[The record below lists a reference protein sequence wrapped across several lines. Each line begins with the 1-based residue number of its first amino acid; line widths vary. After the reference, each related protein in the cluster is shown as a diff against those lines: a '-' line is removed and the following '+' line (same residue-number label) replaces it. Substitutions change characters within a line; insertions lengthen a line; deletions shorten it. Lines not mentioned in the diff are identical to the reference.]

1 MYNKINILV
10 LTKFPL
16 IALSLFTSFIVIGII
31 KYPGSTYLDNSTIG
45 YYFFKNFLS
54 DLGRTVTFN
63 GVTNFYSSF
72 FFNNALCLAGLLFSV
87 FYYFLPKFFQ
97 QENFFKISI
106 IGSTFGILSCLCFIG
121 TGLTP
126 ADLNLDAHIF
136 FSNYLFYLSFPA
148 TLIYSYVIIRS
159 HKINT
164 LYGIGYFA
172 FAISLVSY
180 IFILE
185 FGPAP
190 KESHFGLVFQATSQ
204 KIITI
209 CFVLATWMLSKGIK
223 KSLNNLTE

>member
-72 FFNNALCLAGLLFSV
+72 FFNNALCIAGLLFSV

-126 ADLNLDAHIF
+126 ADLHLDAHIF

-159 HKINT
+159 RKLNT
-164 LYGIGYFA
+164 IYGIGYFA

-185 FGPAP
+185 FGPDP
-190 KESHFGLVFQATSQ
+190 SESNFSLIIQATSQ

-209 CFVLATWMLSKGIK
+209 CFVLATWMLSKGIN
-223 KSLNNLTE
+223 KSINNVIG

>member
-72 FFNNALCLAGLLFSV
+72 FFNNALCIAGLLFSV

-172 FAISLVSY
+172 FSISLVSY

-223 KSLNNLTE
+223 KSMNNLTE

>member
-1 MYNKINILV
+1 MYNRINTLV

-45 YYFFKNFLS
+45 YDFFKNYLS
-54 DLGRTVTFN
+54 DLGRTLTFN
-63 GVTNFYSSF
+63 GNTNFYSSF
-72 FFNNALCLAGLLFSV
+72 FFNNALCIAGLLFSV

-126 ADLNLDAHIF
+126 ADLHLDAHIF

-159 HKINT
+159 RELNT

-185 FGPAP
+185 FGPHP
-190 KESHFGLVFQATSQ
+190 SESDFSLIFQATSQ

-209 CFVLATWMLSKGIK
+209 CFVLATWMLSKGIN
-223 KSLNNLTE
+223 KSINNVIG

>member
-72 FFNNALCLAGLLFSV
+72 FFNNALCIAGLLFSV

-164 LYGIGYFA
+164 IYGIGYFA
-172 FAISLVSY
+172 FAICLVSY

-223 KSLNNLTE
+223 KSMNNLTE

>member
-223 KSLNNLTE
+223 KSMNNLTE

>member
-31 KYPGSTYLDNSTIG
+31 KYPGSTYLDNTTIG

-72 FFNNALCLAGLLFSV
+72 FFNNALCIAGLLFSV

-223 KSLNNLTE
+223 KSMNNLT

>member
-1 MYNKINILV
+1 MYNRINTLV

-31 KYPGSTYLDNSTIG
+31 KYPGSTYLNNSTIG

-72 FFNNALCLAGLLFSV
+72 FFNNALCIAGLLFSV

-126 ADLNLDAHIF
+126 ADLHLDAHIF
-136 FSNYLFYLSFPA
+136 FSNYLFYFSFPA

-159 HKINT
+159 RKLNT
-164 LYGIGYFA
+164 IYGIGYFA

-185 FGPAP
+185 FGPHP
-190 KESHFGLVFQATSQ
+190 SESDFSLIFQATSQ

-209 CFVLATWMLSKGIK
+209 CFVLATWMLSKGIN
-223 KSLNNLTE
+223 KSINNVIG

>member
-72 FFNNALCLAGLLFSV
+72 FFNNALCIAGLLFSV

-209 CFVLATWMLSKGIK
+209 CFVLATWMLSKGIN
-223 KSLNNLTE
+223 KSINNVIG

>member
-1 MYNKINILV
+1 MYNRINILV

-16 IALSLFTSFIVIGII
+16 IALSLFSSFIVIGII

-45 YYFFKNFLS
+45 YDFFKNFLS
-54 DLGRTVTFN
+54 DLGRTLTFN
-63 GVTNFYSSF
+63 GNTNFYSSF
-72 FFNNALCLAGLLFSV
+72 FFNNALCIAGLLFSI
-87 FYYFLPKFFQ
+87 FYYFLPKFFK

-126 ADLNLDAHIF
+126 ADLHLDAHIF

-159 HKINT
+159 RKLNT
-164 LYGIGYFA
+164 IYGIGYFA

-185 FGPAP
+185 FGPHP
-190 KESHFGLVFQATSQ
+190 SESDFSLLFQATSQ

-209 CFVLATWMLSKGIK
+209 CFVLATWMLSKGIN
-223 KSLNNLTE
+223 KSIHNVTG

>member
-72 FFNNALCLAGLLFSV
+72 FFNNALCIAGLLFSV

-159 HKINT
+159 RKLNT
-164 LYGIGYFA
+164 IYGIGYFA

-185 FGPAP
+185 FGPHP
-190 KESHFGLVFQATSQ
+190 SESDFSLIFQATSQ

-209 CFVLATWMLSKGIK
+209 CFVLATWMLSKGIN
-223 KSLNNLTE
+223 KSINNVIG

>member
-72 FFNNALCLAGLLFSV
+72 FFNNALCIAGLLFSV

-164 LYGIGYFA
+164 LYGIGYFS

-223 KSLNNLTE
+223 KSMNNLTE

>member
-1 MYNKINILV
+1 MYNRINILI
-10 LTKFPL
+10 LTKLPL
-16 IALSLFTSFIVIGII
+16 IALSLFFSFIVIGII

-45 YYFFKNFLS
+45 YDFFKNFLS
-54 DLGRTVTFN
+54 DLGRTLTFN
-63 GVTNFYSSF
+63 GNTNFYSSF
-72 FFNNALCLAGLLFSV
+72 FFNNALCIAGILFLV

-209 CFVLATWMLSKGIK
+209 CFVLATWMLSKGIN
-223 KSLNNLTE
+223 KSINNVIG

>member
-1 MYNKINILV
+1 MYNRINILV

-16 IALSLFTSFIVIGII
+16 IALSLFFSFIVIGII

-45 YYFFKNFLS
+45 YDFFKNFLS
-54 DLGRTVTFN
+54 DLGRTLTFN
-63 GVTNFYSSF
+63 GNTNFYSSF
-72 FFNNALCLAGLLFSV
+72 FFNNALCIAGFLFSV

-126 ADLNLDAHIF
+126 ADLHLDAHIF

-159 HKINT
+159 RKLNT
-164 LYGIGYFA
+164 IYGIGYFA

-185 FGPAP
+185 FGPDP
-190 KESHFGLVFQATSQ
+190 SESNFSLIIQATSQ

-209 CFVLATWMLSKGIK
+209 CFVLATWMLSKGIN
-223 KSLNNLTE
+223 KSINNAIE

>member
-72 FFNNALCLAGLLFSV
+72 FFNNALCIAGLLFSV

-223 KSLNNLTE
+223 KSMNNLTE

>member
-72 FFNNALCLAGLLFSV
+72 FFNNALCIAGLIFSV

-97 QENFFKISI
+97 QENFFNISI
-106 IGSTFGILSCLCFIG
+106 IGSIFGILSCLCFIG

-209 CFVLATWMLSKGIK
+209 CFVLATCMLSKGIK
-223 KSLNNLTE
+223 KSMNNLTE

>member
-1 MYNKINILV
+1 MYNRINTLV

-16 IALSLFTSFIVIGII
+16 IALSLFTSFIVIGFI

-72 FFNNALCLAGLLFSV
+72 FFNNALCIAGLLFSV

-209 CFVLATWMLSKGIK
+209 CFVLATWMLSKGIN
-223 KSLNNLTE
+223 KSINNVIG

>member
-72 FFNNALCLAGLLFSV
+72 FFNNALCIAGLLFSV

-126 ADLNLDAHIF
+126 ADLHLDAHIF

-159 HKINT
+159 RKLNT
-164 LYGIGYFA
+164 IYGIGYFA

-185 FGPAP
+185 FGPHP
-190 KESHFGLVFQATSQ
+190 SESDFSLIFQATSQ

-209 CFVLATWMLSKGIK
+209 CFVLATWMLSKGIN
-223 KSLNNLTE
+223 KSINNVIG

>member
-1 MYNKINILV
+1 MYNRINTLV

-31 KYPGSTYLDNSTIG
+31 KYPGSTYLNNSTIG

-72 FFNNALCLAGLLFSV
+72 FFNNALCIAGLLFSV

-97 QENFFKISI
+97 QENFFNISI
-106 IGSTFGILSCLCFIG
+106 IGSIFGILSCLCFIG

-126 ADLNLDAHIF
+126 ADLYLDAHIF

-148 TLIYSYVIIRS
+148 TLIYSYIIIRS

-223 KSLNNLTE
+223 KSMNNLTE